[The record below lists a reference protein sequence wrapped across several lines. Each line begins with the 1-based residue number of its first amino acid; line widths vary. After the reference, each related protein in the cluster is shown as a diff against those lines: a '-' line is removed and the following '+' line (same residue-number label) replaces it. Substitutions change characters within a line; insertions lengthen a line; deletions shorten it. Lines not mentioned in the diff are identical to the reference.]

1 MEFPCGALGLESPFY
16 LERPPIE
23 LLCYQN
29 IEMPGSLT
37 RIKGPRHTGKSSL
50 LVRLLSHAQRLQY
63 RTVLVD
69 FQAAEG
75 AVYSDLSRFLRWF
88 CGAVAWQ
95 LKLPANLDDYWDEET
110 GAKLSAT
117 IYFEDYLL
125 AAIESPIVLALNEVN
140 RVFEHPEIAC
150 DFLPL
155 LRFWYEQAK
164 QESAQPGKVRLE
176 RGFQKLRTVVVH
188 STEIYVP
195 LNIHQS
201 PFNVGLPITLGPFD
215 DAQIKALAGRYGVA
229 FGEHQD
235 DEQLTEQLK
244 TLIGGHPYLLSVAFY
259 YLRQGQRSL
268 SQLIAEAP
276 TAAGIYY
283 DHLQA
288 CWAHIRAQ
296 PALAEVLRRVVSA
309 SDPVWVEGAIAHQL
323 SSLGLVTL
331 SGSTCRPVCE
341 LYRIF
346 FAEQFAQRRDQVL
359 NRQEASPVNLPVDR
373 PESLPVNL
381 PEILSMDIRG
391 DDIQRL
397 RAENEQLKVLAN
409 LDGLTQIANRRRF
422 DQQIE
427 RVWQRS
433 IEQPSR
439 IALIMLDIDFFKL
452 YNDTYGHMAGDFCL
466 KQVAAVLRDR
476 ARKSSDI
483 VARYGGEEFAVILPE
498 TDLSVAHKV
507 ASQLRA
513 GIRVLNIAHRS
524 SKLASKI
531 ITPSIGVAG
540 ILPKR
545 GQSATDLIAAA
556 DAALY
561 VSKQQGR
568 DRITLSDTLSGYPL
582 QRLGHE

>member
-125 AAIESPIVLALNEVN
+125 SAIESPIVLALNEVN

-483 VARYGGEEFAVILPE
+483 VARYGGEEFAIILPE
-498 TDLSVAHKV
+498 TDLSVAHNV